1 MDIEA
6 VAAED
11 PSAIRTLSFPLATE
25 LSNKLAEKIVDDL
38 ELTGKTRQQGIE
50 QLKNLYRMFL
60 GVDAT

>member
-11 PSAIRTLSFPLATE
+11 PSAIRTLSFPLVTE

-50 QLKNLYRMFL
+50 QLKNLYKMFL

>member
-11 PSAIRTLSFPLATE
+11 PSAIRTLSFPIVAE
-25 LSNKLAEKIVDDL
+25 LSDKLASKIVDDL

-50 QLKNLYRMFL
+50 QLKKLYKMFL